1 MRQPTKWHAV
11 AWVMAGF
18 IAGLPAARAA
28 DGLDGLLACRAIAD
42 SQERLA
48 CFDRAAASLGGGGSP
63 TPAGQAPAVQAP
75 IAAAPARPPVQH
87 APPSGVSDPKQSFGL
102 SEAAIAQQEV
112 AAGTRPAPLT
122 RIEAHVRALSS
133 AADGRLVFTLDNGQT
148 WVQLRP
154 EGDDLLAKVGDAVTV
169 SRGALG
175 SYWLALSSRRGCKVT
190 RLH

>member
-1 MRQPTKWHAV
+1 MRHSTPWHAA
-11 AWVMAGF
+11 AWLIAGCV
-18 IAGLPAARAA
+18 AGLPAGRAA
-28 DGLDGLLACRAIAD
+28 DGLDGLLACRAIAG

-48 CFDRAAASLGGGGSP
+48 CFDRAAASLGGGSP
-63 TPAGQAPAVQAP
+63 APAVQPSA
-75 IAAAPARPPVQH
+75 AAAPAP
-87 APPSGVSDPKQSFGL
+87 GLSDPKQSFGL
-102 SEAAIAQQEV
+102 TETAIAEKEV
-112 AAGTRPAPLT
+112 AAGMRPAPLAH
-122 RIEAHVRALSS
+122 IEAHVKALSA